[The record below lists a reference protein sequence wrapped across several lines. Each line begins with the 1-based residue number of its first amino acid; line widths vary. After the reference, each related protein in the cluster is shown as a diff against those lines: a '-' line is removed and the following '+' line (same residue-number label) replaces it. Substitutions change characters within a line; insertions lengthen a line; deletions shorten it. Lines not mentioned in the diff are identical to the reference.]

1 MSPKFLSPIQTQ
13 LPLVR
18 DVIVLFVVIAGLA
31 ALPPPAAALGKLE
44 GTVVNGTTGQP
55 VPNQKVQ
62 LLVGGAGMREASSNL
77 TDSNGR
83 FSLSTAGGEGGAFF
97 LIQSVF
103 QGVNY
108 RARVE
113 GSTPTRL
120 VVYEAADALP
130 GLRIRSAR
138 VVVEAVGARARVQEF
153 FAIENA
159 SDPPRTFANSGG
171 TFRFRVGKSAE
182 SPTAAVLGQM
192 NMPIPVAIQDGASP
206 GELYINHALQ
216 PGTTV
221 VMVSYEADYGAG
233 SVAVDSS
240 VDYPIGRAEL
250 LVSPA
255 TLAVES
261 PLFHEAGVDS
271 STGLKKYEAS
281 DFAGG
286 TVLAA
291 RVSGEAGSAASEASE
306 QEGEVRTE
314 PNSATRSGILM
325 TLCMLLVLLWAL
337 GVRTA
342 KEWKSAEE
350 HKPESTAR
358 KDVEKRLD
366 ALLKS
371 IADLDDLRESGKVP
385 EKAYWKE
392 RLELKAKVAAILRKI
407 PPALAESYATRNV
420 PR

>member
-1 MSPKFLSPIQTQ
+1 MV
-13 LPLVR
+13 LVA
-18 DVIVLFVVIAGLA
+18 VIAGVVITSS
-31 ALPPPAAALGKLE
+31 PAAAQGKHE
-44 GTVVNGTTGQP
+44 GTVVNGTTGHP
-55 VPNQKVQ
+55 VPSQKVQ
-62 LLVGGAGMREASSNL
+62 LLVGGAGMREASSTL
-77 TDSNGR
+77 TDSSGR

-97 LIQSVF
+97 LIQTVF

-120 VVYEAADALP
+120 VAYETTNALP

-138 VVVEAVGARARVQEF
+138 VVVEAAGIKARVQDF
-153 FAIENA
+153 FAIEN
-159 SDPPRTFANSGG
+159 SSNPPKTLANSGG
-171 TFRFRVGKSAE
+171 TFRFRLGKNAE

-192 NMPIPVAIQDGASP
+192 NMPIPVAIQDGPNP
-206 GELYINHALQ
+206 GELFINHALQ
-216 PGTTV
+216 PGLTV
-221 VMVSYEADYGAG
+221 VMVAFESDYGSG
-233 SVAVDSS
+233 SLEVGSN

-261 PLFHEAGVDS
+261 SLFREAGVDS
-271 STGLKKYEAS
+271 STNLKKYEAA
-281 DFAGG
+281 DIAAG

-291 RVSGEAGSAASEASE
+291 RVSGEAAAAASEGPT
-306 QEGEVRTE
+306 QEGEVSTE
-314 PNSATRSGILM
+314 PNSMTRSGVLM
-325 TLCMLLVLLWAL
+325 TLCLLLVLLWAL

-342 KEWKSAEE
+342 KEWKSAQE
-350 HKPESTAR
+350 HKPASSAR
-358 KDVEKRLD
+358 KEIEKRLD

-371 IADLDDLRESGKVP
+371 IANLDDLRESGKVA

-392 RLELKAKVAAILRKI
+392 RLELKAKVAAILRQI
-407 PPALAESYATRNV
+407 PPTLAESYATRNA

>member
-1 MSPKFLSPIQTQ
+1 LNAKIPSAAQTQ
-13 LPLVR
+13 RPLVR
-18 DVIVLFVVIAGLA
+18 DIIVLVAVIAGLVITSPPTA
-31 ALPPPAAALGKLE
+31 AQGKLE
-44 GTVVNGTTGQP
+44 GAVVNGTTGHP

-62 LLVGGAGMREASSNL
+62 LLVGGAGMREASSSL
-77 TDSNGR
+77 TDSSGR

-97 LIQSVF
+97 LIQTVF

-120 VVYEAADALP
+120 VVYEATNALP

-138 VVVEAVGARARVQEF
+138 VVVEAAGIKARVQEF
-153 FAIENA
+153 FAIEN
-159 SDPPRTFANSGG
+159 SSNPPRTLANSGG
-171 TFRFRVGKSAE
+171 TFRFRVGKNAE

-216 PGTTV
+216 PGLTV
-221 VMVSYEADYGAG
+221 VMVAFESDYGSG
-233 SVAVDSS
+233 SMEVGSNVDLP
-240 VDYPIGRAEL
+240 VGRAEL

-261 PLFHEAGVDS
+261 SLFREAGVDS

-281 DFAGG
+281 DIAAG
-286 TVLAA
+286 TALAA
-291 RVSGEAGSAASEASE
+291 RVSGEAASAVSEGPT

-314 PNSATRSGILM
+314 PNSMTRSGVLM
-325 TLCMLLVLLWAL
+325 TLCLLLVLLWAL

-342 KEWKSAEE
+342 KEWKSAQE

-358 KDVEKRLD
+358 KEIEKRLD
-366 ALLKS
+366 GLLKS
-371 IADLDDLRESGKVP
+371 IADLDDLRESGKVA

-392 RLELKAKVAAILRKI
+392 RLELKAKVAAILRQI
-407 PPALAESYATRNV
+407 PPTLAESYATRNV